1 MSSFGVPMNPDVDP
15 PLMVQLP
22 LSAWQTVL
30 AHLQA
35 GIYQAVA
42 PSVSSILTQLEAQ
55 MAAITATQQAK
66 VVEEAKNVVAEA
78 AAQRPHAPGDATALL
93 QTIKAVH

>member
-1 MSSFGVPMNPDVDP
+1 MSDTDP
-15 PLMVQLP
+15 PLVVHLP
-22 LSAWQTVL
+22 LSAWQIVL

-55 MAAITATQQAK
+55 MAAAAAAQQAK
-66 VVEEAKNVVAEA
+66 VIEEAKNVVAEA
-78 AAQRPHAPGDATALL
+78 AAQRSPEPGDANASLH
-93 QTIKAVH
+93 TIKAVH

>member
-1 MSSFGVPMNPDVDP
+1 MSETDP
-15 PLMVQLP
+15 PMVVQLP
-22 LSAWQTVL
+22 LSAWQIVL

-42 PSVSSILTQLEAQ
+42 PSMSSMLAQLEAQ

-78 AAQRPHAPGDATALL
+78 AAQRPHAPGDATASL
-93 QTIKAVH
+93 QTTKAVH

>member
-1 MSSFGVPMNPDVDP
+1 MSDTDL
-15 PLMVQLP
+15 PLVVQLP

-30 AHLQA
+30 AHLQV

-42 PSVSSILTQLEAQ
+42 PSVSSILAQLEAQ
-55 MAAITATQQAK
+55 LATAAAAQQAK

-78 AAQRPHAPGDATALL
+78 AAQRPHAPEDATASL
-93 QTIKAVH
+93 QATKAVH